1 MDGLPSV
8 DSMDGAAVGDPVM
21 SGKHGRQKQS
31 QWHTSLIQTK
41 GAGTPDLDSSSKMHG
56 PSPEIRITI
65 GTRKVLSF
73 EFR

>member
-21 SGKHGRQKQS
+21 SGKHGMQKQS

-41 GAGTPDLDSSSKMHG
+41 GAGTPDLDFVINDAR
-56 PSPEIRITI
+56 PQP
-65 GTRKVLSF
+65 
-73 EFR
+73 